1 MKFNLDK
8 LNSFLEGDYPKD
20 IKDFVIDLFKL
31 IFKDRDFT
39 VEDDQLKV
47 LFFDLGFYELENTD
61 KIDITNEDEYKI
73 INFNIFKNISK
84 SFRKMIFKNI
94 KRAIKND
101 DSFSTSESFFESFL
115 KNDVNVI
122 QSYNEWLLSNRK
134 YKLEKLNE
142 K

>member
-115 KNDVNVI
+115 MLFKVI
-122 QSYNEWLLSNRK
+122 MNGY
-134 YKLEKLNE
+134 
-142 K
+142 